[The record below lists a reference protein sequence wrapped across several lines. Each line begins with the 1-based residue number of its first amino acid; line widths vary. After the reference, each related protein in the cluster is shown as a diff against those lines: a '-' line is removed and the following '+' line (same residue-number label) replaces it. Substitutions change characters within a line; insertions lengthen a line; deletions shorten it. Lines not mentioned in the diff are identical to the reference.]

1 MRCEFPGRVR
11 HYFFCPKI
19 VRRIIF
25 MNKASID
32 QSLLR
37 LLVRVYNQSI
47 QFYYYFPDVI
57 ICGQQRLERE
67 EFEYLLAGGYL
78 TAYHTDS
85 FGKLY
90 HLSGKADRYLHENLH
105 KRRHRA
111 PTAKTSSQQTVFF
124 FNQS

>member
-1 MRCEFPGRVR
+1 
-11 HYFFCPKI
+11 
-19 VRRIIF
+19 
-25 MNKASID
+25 MNKAAID

-37 LLVRVYNQSI
+37 LLVRVYNQSV

-67 EFEYLLAGGYL
+67 EFEYLLGGGYL

-90 HLSGKADRYLHENLH
+90 HLSGKAERFLHENLQ

-111 PTAKTSSQQTVFF
+111 HPTKTSSQQTFF
-124 FNQS
+124 PFCKLQ